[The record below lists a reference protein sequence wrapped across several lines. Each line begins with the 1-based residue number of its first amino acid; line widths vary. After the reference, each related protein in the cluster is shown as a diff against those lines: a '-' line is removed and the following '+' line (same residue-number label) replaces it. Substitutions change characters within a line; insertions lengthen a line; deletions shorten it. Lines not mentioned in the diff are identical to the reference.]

1 MTKTSLS
8 LLLSLVL
15 CLALPAN
22 ASQTIES
29 AIGDQEFIIDGVQY
43 SAKSACYG
51 FQMGDQVELPFGN
64 TDGNCTDTLIYN
76 LRNNEA
82 CDAWCQYPL

>member
-1 MTKTSLS
+1 MKKTSLS
-8 LLLSLVL
+8 LLIVILI
-15 CLALPAN
+15 CCAQPALA
-22 ASQTIES
+22 SMTVES
-29 AIGDQEFIIDGVQY
+29 AIGDQDFIIDGVQY

-51 FQMGDQVELPFGN
+51 FQIGDQVELPFGN

-76 LRNNEA
+76 LRNNET